1 MVFSG
6 QIILGWFFSGLKMK
20 FFKDFAGLLSVGVF
34 STIMLQP
41 AAAQSSSDVT
51 QEIING
57 VVQGIVQNV
66 RDEVRRRGV
75 AQPSGGAL
83 RFNGEAYD
91 LDGRDLFAEQR
102 ISDPF
107 GALGYAKAPG
117 FVAATP
123 AWLYGGN
130 LVGSADRASAALVK
144 TNVETVMGAFDVTR
158 IGVFTGTD
166 ALTFIG
172 TGGHSWSRATTPSI
186 PPFPGFALDSSVP
199 SASATVSYLNGSFS
213 ADASI
218 LASWSRATSNLVGP
232 GAVTDSTSLAYTFNT
247 QYRFDWP
254 YAVWFEPTVGVTYS
268 ESYSANFG
276 LKTGDSTEVHGGVRM
291 GTEMKWMGYKVQPT
305 VSAVA
310 FGIVDSSAG
319 VTDVYGIRGSA
330 KMNVLWSQNFSSYL
344 EVHGTAMSQE
354 VAFVAPGF
362 SPGVGVQTIGVQ
374 AGLRYTWN

>member
-1 MVFSG
+1 
-6 QIILGWFFSGLKMK
+6 MK
-20 FFKDFAGLLSVGVF
+20 FFKGFAGLLSAGVF
-34 STIMLQP
+34 SAIMLQP

-51 QEIING
+51 QEVIKG

-75 AQPSGGAL
+75 AQPSGAL
-83 RFNGEAYD
+83 RFSGEAYE

-107 GALGYAKAPG
+107 GALGYAKAPP

-123 AWLYGGN
+123 VWLYGGN
-130 LVGSADRASAALVK
+130 LVGSADRASTSFVK
-144 TNVETVMGAFDVTR
+144 TNVETVMGAFDVTK

-166 ALTFIG
+166 ALTFVG
-172 TGGHSWSRATTPSI
+172 TGGHSWSRATTPSV
-186 PPFPGFALDSSVP
+186 PPVPGFVLDGSVP
-199 SASATVSYLNGSFS
+199 SVSGTLSYLNGGFS
-213 ADASI
+213 IDGSI
-218 LASWSRATSNLVGP
+218 LASWSRSSSNLGGL
-232 GAVTDSTSLAYTFNT
+232 GAIADSTSLAYTFNT

-276 LKTGDSTEVHGGVRM
+276 TKSGDSTEVHGGVRM
-291 GTEMKWMGYKVQPT
+291 GTEMKWMGYTVQPT

-310 FGIVDSSAG
+310 FGIVDSSVGA
-319 VTDVYGIRGSA
+319 TDIYGIRGSA

-354 VAFVAPGF
+354 TALLLPGTQT
-362 SPGVGVQTIGVQ
+362 PGVQTIGVQ